1 MIGLLGYVFICT
13 TAMLAYSTY
22 NLMKKLENLESI
34 VEEQD
39 NEYFMLKEKT
49 RNAIADMRE
58 IDTRQAFEKEE
69 EVGQI
74 FTQLLSIVES
84 LGNSNEE

>member
-1 MIGLLGYVFICT
+1 MEILGYIFICT

-22 NLMKKLENLESI
+22 NLMKKVEHLEDI

-39 NEYFMLKEKT
+39 QEYFMLKEKT
-49 RNAIADMRE
+49 RNAIMDMRE
-58 IDTRQAFEKEE
+58 IDTRQAFEKED

-74 FTQLLSIVES
+74 FSSLLSIVES
-84 LGNSNEE
+84 LGADNEE